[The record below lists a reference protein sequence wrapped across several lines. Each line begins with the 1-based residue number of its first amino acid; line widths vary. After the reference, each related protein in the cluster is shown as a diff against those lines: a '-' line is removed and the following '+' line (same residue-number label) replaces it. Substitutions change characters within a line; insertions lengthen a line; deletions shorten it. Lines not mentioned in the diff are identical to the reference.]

1 MIFMEIFLHIYM
13 IIFLFDSAI
22 TNPIDVA
29 RRDRMEFFVESILD
43 HRGNL
48 SRMKEIEFL
57 VRWLNFNDSHDSWE
71 PYANLRDN
79 QRLHVYLLEKNLQ
92 RLIPK
97 KFRWISPPA
106 LHQLSTN

>member
-1 MIFMEIFLHIYM
+1 MKPFV
-13 IIFLFDSAI
+13 FDSAI

-48 SRMKEIEFL
+48 SRMMEIEFL

-79 QRLHVYLLEKNLQ
+79 QRLHVYLLEKNYSVSSQ
-92 RLIPK
+92 GS
-97 KFRWISPPA
+97 FVEFFHQFSTSSPPTSI
-106 LHQLSTN
+106 L